1 MLIDHCSGSPAAI
14 GDEWSP
20 HMQVTCKYLTALTTY
35 DSTRRNAFWDHST
48 LGLPSTNSMSQVHS
62 SLTYLK

>member
-1 MLIDHCSGSPAAI
+1 MLIDHCSGSPAAN

-35 DSTRRNAFWDHST
+35 DSTTRNAFWDHST
-48 LGLPSTNSMSQVHS
+48 VGLQYCN
-62 SLTYLK
+62 YKY